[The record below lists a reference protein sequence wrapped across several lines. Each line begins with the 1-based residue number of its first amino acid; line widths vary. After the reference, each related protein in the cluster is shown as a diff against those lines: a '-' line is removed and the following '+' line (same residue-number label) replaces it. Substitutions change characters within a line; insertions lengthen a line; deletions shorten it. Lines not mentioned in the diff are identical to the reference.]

1 MKSSQ
6 EDLLVLHNL
15 GVKGRSSIGPAITE
29 RHWNLPLQGWTEV
42 NIDGVARGASGQA
55 SCGGVFRN
63 CRGFIKGCFS
73 FYLRNKYAFEAEI
86 MSFIMALEFAHKFG
100 WSNLWVETISIYVVL
115 LFKKQSHRVPWEIRN
130 RWIRALKYVTK
141 LNAIVSHVFRE
152 GNCDQSNLLPGF

>member
-42 NIDGVARGASGQA
+42 NIDGAARGASGQA

-115 LFKKQSHRVPWEIRN
+115 LFKKQSMGN
-130 RWIRALKYVTK
+130 TK
-141 LNAIVSHVFRE
+141 
-152 GNCDQSNLLPGF
+152 